1 MSENNCDQN
10 VGFNWGSL
18 VTTLLPT
25 VGTVI
30 GQLLGNKSANDGVL
44 CYMFTQTGQN
54 EEPDAGYFFAEDGD
68 YYFLNCSKGAGKRV
82 SITFP
87 AIMPNLGPETVLVNG
102 NGGRAK
108 VTAAFSKTAS
118 SDNSHIEITAGG
130 GSTVSADLGAD
141 DSFQVA
147 CSGNRVPVDGNFH
160 DIGSYLQVA
169 LNGSNITL
177 KGIESKI
184 KSIASL
190 SVKGSGDT
198 ETRLM
203 NAPPQAETEVF
214 LSLPEPLPD
223 NSLVDIKFVGKIS
236 AGANAV
242 RACQAEMSVASDAL
256 IEQVKNAPRLNWR

>member
-1 MSENNCDQN
+1 MLHAHPDRAERR
-10 VGFNWGSL
+10 
-18 VTTLLPT
+18 TRHRLL
-25 VGTVI
+25 
-30 GQLLGNKSANDGVL
+30 
-44 CYMFTQTGQN
+44 
-54 EEPDAGYFFAEDGD
+54 FAEDGD
-68 YYFLNCSKGAGKRV
+68 YYFLNCSKSAGKRV

-130 GSTVSADLGAD
+130 GGTVSSDLGAD

-169 LNGSNITL
+169 LNGSNVTL

-198 ETRLM
+198 ETIIALHS
-203 NAPPQAETEVF
+203 VF
-214 LSLPEPLPD
+214 TVKVQKSDQPEYFQY
-223 NSLVDIKFVGKIS
+223 LVVHVD
-236 AGANAV
+236 
-242 RACQAEMSVASDAL
+242 
-256 IEQVKNAPRLNWR
+256 